1 MAKKKGMLFPDQVKE
16 EERKQ
21 MKKRVAAVLCQQL
34 IEEKERERDL
44 LFLKSF
50 IYLFFATT
58 VNLT

>member
-21 MKKRVAAVLCQQL
+21 MKKRAAAVLCQQL

-58 VNLT
+58 VYLT